1 MHMTGEEE
9 KGRGRNEERVGER
22 EGKRERQ
29 NENKNQFNSTLHW
42 NRND

>member
-1 MHMTGEEE
+1 MTGEEE